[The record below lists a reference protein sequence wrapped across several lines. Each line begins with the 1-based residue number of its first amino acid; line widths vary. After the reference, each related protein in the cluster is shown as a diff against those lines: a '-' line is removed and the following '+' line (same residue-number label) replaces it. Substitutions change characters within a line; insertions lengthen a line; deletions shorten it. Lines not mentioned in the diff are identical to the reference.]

1 MNDVNRDKRAAAK
14 AAVAYVNSGMTI
26 GLGTGSTVNY
36 LLDELAKQ
44 IGQGLE
50 VEGIPTSI
58 KTEKLA
64 REKGI
69 PLTDFSETT
78 KVDLAIDGADEV
90 DSQLQLI
97 KGGGGSLVREK
108 IVAAAADQLIIIVDA
123 SKRVSKLG
131 AFPLPIE
138 VVPFGW
144 EKTAERIAAYG
155 CTPVLRKSGSDPF
168 ISDNGNYILDCLF
181 QTIAQPEQLH
191 QQMKQLVGVVETG
204 LFLHMTDRLLVA
216 RNGIVDVITNHTI
229 D

>member
-144 EKTAERIAAYG
+144 EKQRKELRHMD
-155 CTPVLRKSGSDPF
+155 VLR
-168 ISDNGNYILDCLF
+168 Y
-181 QTIAQPEQLH
+181 
-191 QQMKQLVGVVETG
+191 
-204 LFLHMTDRLLVA
+204 
-216 RNGIVDVITNHTI
+216 
-229 D
+229 

>member
-1 MNDVNRDKRAAAK
+1 MNDVNRDKRAAAQ
-14 AAVAYVNSGMTI
+14 AAAAYVNSGMTI

-36 LLDELAKQ
+36 LLDELGKR
-44 IGQGLE
+44 IRQGLE
-50 VEGIPTSI
+50 MEGIPTSI

-69 PLTDFSETT
+69 PLTDFSQTT
-78 KVDLAIDGADEV
+78 KIDLAIDGADEV

-123 SKRVSKLG
+123 SKRVPKLG

-155 CTPVLRKSGSDPF
+155 CTPVLRKNGSDPF

-181 QTIAQPEQLH
+181 QTISQPEQLH